1 GRGRDRAGRDAGRR
15 RDPGAGLHP
24 AVRSGGGPVPLHP
37 AGAGRRRPVSATLP
51 LRVMVPDVWD
61 EVTLDLPPST
71 PVAELKRLA
80 LERSRV
86 RREPDEYVVKF
97 RGAELTDETRTLAE
111 SGLVP
116 NAPLIVLPRRRRPVR

>member
-1 GRGRDRAGRDAGRR
+1 M
-15 RDPGAGLHP
+15 
-24 AVRSGGGPVPLHP
+24 
-37 AGAGRRRPVSATLP
+37 SASLP

-61 EVTLDLPPST
+61 QVTLDLPPST

-97 RGAELTDETRTLAE
+97 RGAELTDESRTLAE
-111 SGLVP
+111 AGLVAH
-116 NAPLIVLPRRRRPVR
+116 APLIVLPRRRRPVR

>member
-1 GRGRDRAGRDAGRR
+1 
-15 RDPGAGLHP
+15 
-24 AVRSGGGPVPLHP
+24 
-37 AGAGRRRPVSATLP
+37 VSATLP